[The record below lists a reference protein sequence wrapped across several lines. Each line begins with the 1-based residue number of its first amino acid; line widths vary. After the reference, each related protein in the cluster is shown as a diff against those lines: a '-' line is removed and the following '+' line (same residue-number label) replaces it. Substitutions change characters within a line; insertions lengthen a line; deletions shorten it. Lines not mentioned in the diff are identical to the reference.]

1 MNRRNNIVFLIIGT
15 LVVFLMTMGIYQW
28 AKSEPNTSNKVFLPT
43 VSRQDELEPK
53 KLVEKQI
60 KQVST
65 QKEINV
71 DGTKRT
77 YIEQKAETSTG
88 VSKLVVGL
96 HGAKSSAELLQKTSR
111 INTQLQDETMVVL
124 YPNGLD
130 GAWND
135 ARTGKSEGDIA
146 FIKILT
152 DKYQKDF
159 TITPEKTTIIGVS
172 NGGFMAQT
180 LFCNESSIKAE
191 NGIFVVAPLTVESA
205 ETCKT
210 LPTNTTFILG
220 TNDVTVPYLGGE
232 IQSETGGEVLSVEKT
247 FDRASKIMGCG
258 EKADEKELK
267 DSLEKTIVDCKNK
280 GKLTIISRIGEGHIS
295 TVLKTNFDELLK

>member
-1 MNRRNNIVFLIIGT
+1 MTRQKKIIFLAIGI
-15 LVVFLMTMGIYQW
+15 LVISLLFIGIHQW
-28 AKSEPNTSNKVFLPT
+28 TKNVSNSSSKVFAPT
-43 VSRQDELEPK
+43 ISRQDELEPK
-53 KLVEKQI
+53 KLVKKQI
-60 KQVST
+60 KLVST
-65 QKEINV
+65 PKEIDIN
-71 DGTKRT
+71 GEKRT
-77 YIEQKAETSTG
+77 YVEQKAEVAPS

-96 HGAKSSAELLQKTSR
+96 HGAKSNGELLQKTSR

-124 YPNGLD
+124 YLD
-130 GAWND
+130 GINGAWND

-146 FIKILT
+146 FIKTLT

-159 TITPEKTTIIGVS
+159 SITSEKTTIIGIS

-180 LFCNESSIKAE
+180 LFCNESGIKAE
-191 NGIFVVAPLTVESA
+191 NGIFVVAPMTVETA
-205 ETCKT
+205 ETCKN
-210 LPTNTTFILG
+210 LPTNTTFVLG

-232 IQSETGGEVLSVEKT
+232 IQSETGGEVLSGEKT

-280 GKLTIISRIGEGHIS
+280 GKLTMISRIGEGHIS
-295 TVLKTNFDELLK
+295 TVLKTNFDEILK

>member
-1 MNRRNNIVFLIIGT
+1 MTQRKNLAFFGIGI
-15 LVVFLMTMGIYQW
+15 LVVFLIFAGINQW
-28 AKSEPNTSNKVFLPT
+28 AKNTRETNKVFAPT
-43 VSRQDELEPK
+43 ISRQDELEPK
-53 KLVEKQI
+53 KLVKKQI
-60 KQVST
+60 KLVST
-65 QKEINV
+65 LKEIDIN
-71 DGTKRT
+71 GEKRT
-77 YIEQKAETSTG
+77 YIEQKAEGGSGLT
-88 VSKLVVGL
+88 KLVIGL
-96 HGAKSSAELLQKTSR
+96 HGAKSSAELFQKTSR
-111 INTQLQDETMVVL
+111 INTQLQDETTVVL
-124 YPNGLD
+124 YLDGLN

-146 FIKILT
+146 FIKTVI
-152 DKYQKDF
+152 DQYQKDF
-159 TITPEKTTIIGVS
+159 SITPEKTTIIGIS

-180 LFCNESSIKAE
+180 LFCGEGGIKAE

-210 LPTNTTFILG
+210 LPTITTFILG

-232 IQSETGGEVLSVEKT
+232 IQSETGGEVLSSEKT
-247 FDRASKIMGCG
+247 FDRAAKIMGCG

-267 DSLEKTIVDCKNK
+267 DSLEKTVVDCKNK